1 MSLRQSVAR
10 YQRVLISIIVMAV
23 VTGLSTA
30 VSFTVLYQA
39 AFSSRQI
46 DLIEMVNVK
55 AGLINAVGRFD
66 AQFSQADHP
75 EGSFAATLS
84 QVKDANLQQQGFGK
98 TGEFVIGRSAGNRV
112 LFKLPSRHLGNQIP
126 DPIDIQSTIAIPM
139 LLGLQGKQGAMIA
152 RDFRDE
158 EVLAA
163 FLPLEE
169 EGYAIVAKIDMSEL
183 RQPFYKAA
191 AISFIVAMGL
201 ITFAVIVL
209 HRVNSPLIF
218 RLEALVRART
228 KELDEANRELLY
240 LSQHDNLTGIGN
252 RSWFL
257 QQLRHA
263 RVGEENSVALL
274 MIDLDGFK
282 PINDRYGHPTG
293 DTVLAQ
299 IGQRLKL
306 VVRACDGVARIG
318 GDEFAVILRD
328 LEKID
333 EAVNITEGIIDA
345 IKQPIEV
352 SVSCHVCVG
361 CSVGIAFDQTAEESD
376 AALITRADT
385 AMYDAKRQVGVEF
398 TVG

>member
-30 VSFTVLYQA
+30 VSFSVLYQA

-282 PINDRYGHPTG
+282 PINDRYGHPIG

-306 VVRACDGVARIG
+306 VVRACDGVSRIG

-328 LEKID
+328 LETLD

-352 SVSCHVCVG
+352 SASCHVSVG
-361 CSVGIAFDQTAEESD
+361 CSIGIAFDQTAEESD